1 MSKESL
7 MEAQEMV
14 REGVSPYVVMVEDE
28 TNNEVVLEW
37 RGIKLVKVSFWR
49 KS

>member
-1 MSKESL
+1 MES
-7 MEAQEMV
+7 EQRKIDGSQG
-14 REGVSPYVVMVEDE
+14 REGASPYVVMVEDE
-28 TNNEVVLEW
+28 TNNEVVWEW